1 MDNISK
7 IKESKTKWPLPL
19 NSYFQKR
26 LSPEWWGMLNFVPKF
41 FKKKFRQ
48 NMAGLTLIEL
58 IVAIGVFGLVVSMA
72 FGIFVL
78 AIVSQRRIIALRN
91 VEDSIRFTIE
101 STAREVRTGKNF
113 SGGVDSL
120 SFTNAKGEL
129 VIYRLNGGIVE
140 KSSDGGANYS
150 AVTGSETTV
159 NYLNFYL
166 MGQAV
171 GDGLQPR
178 VTMTIG
184 ATSQVGNQSA
194 NLKVQTTISGRF
206 LQI

>member
-1 MDNISK
+1 MRITNIK
-7 IKESKTKWPLPL
+7 NKLKD
-19 NSYFQKR
+19 
-26 LSPEWWGMLNFVPKF
+26 
-41 FKKKFRQ
+41 KK
-48 NMAGLTLIEL
+48 GLTLIEL

-91 VEDSIRFTIE
+91 VEDSIRFTME
-101 STAREVRTGKNF
+101 SMAREIRTGKNF
-113 SGGVDSL
+113 SGGVGSL
-120 SFTNAKGEL
+120 SFTNAKGES
-129 VIYRLNGGIVE
+129 VIYRLNGSIVE

-166 MGQAV
+166 MGQV
-171 GDGLQPR
+171 PGDGLQPR
-178 VTMTIG
+178 VTITTG
-184 ATSQVGNQSA
+184 ATSRVGNQSA
-194 NLKVQTTISGRF
+194 DLRVQTTISERF

>member
-1 MDNISK
+1 MRILLIANK
-7 IKESKTKWPLPL
+7 NKEK
-19 NSYFQKR
+19 
-26 LSPEWWGMLNFVPKF
+26 
-41 FKKKFRQ
+41 
-48 NMAGLTLIEL
+48 GLTLIEL
-58 IVAIGVFGLVVSMA
+58 IVAIGIFGLVVSMV
-72 FGIFVL
+72 FGIFSL

-101 STAREVRTGKNF
+101 SMAREVRTGKNF
-113 SGGVDSL
+113 SGGVGLL
-120 SFTNAKGEL
+120 SFTNAKGES
-129 VIYRLNGGIVE
+129 VIYHLNNGIVE

-166 MGQAV
+166 MGQAP

-178 VTMTIG
+178 VTITMG
-184 ATSQVGNQSA
+184 AASRVGNQSA
-194 NLKVQTTISGRF
+194 DLRVQTTISERF